1 MSLRV
6 IAAWLKFF
14 QKKPSWCRN
23 EQVCQGRK
31 SVKRFVR
38 YNGLNTAAYKNVP
51 LSPLSMERVLERFRR
66 RLCLRMFRAEHALLL
81 EKNASTM
88 NITHVSMAQIA
99 APINVRADKVCYPT
113 R

>member
-1 MSLRV
+1 MSEYLAKTVATYGGGNVGESLRV

-38 YNGLNTAAYKNVP
+38 YNGLNTAVYKNVP
-51 LSPLSMERVLERFRR
+51 LLS
-66 RLCLRMFRAEHALLL
+66 LLNL
-81 EKNASTM
+81 QSVFTEA
-88 NITHVSMAQIA
+88 AQQG
-99 APINVRADKVCYPT
+99 VYRGLHKTYS
-113 R
+113 